1 MSWSMSCAASRRA
14 TNSRNRRPPRK
25 SSSAPCR
32 AESDMELLSIAALL
46 LGFLALLLGA
56 GVWIGVALMATG
68 WAGMQF
74 AGGAIPAGSVLAT
87 TVWGNSA
94 SWSLAALPLFIWMGE
109 ILFRTRLSEEMFR
122 GFSPWLNWLP
132 GRLMHVNVLA
142 CGVFGSVS
150 GSSAATC
157 ATVAKIALPE
167 LKKRGYDE
175 KLALGSL
182 AGAGTLGILI
192 PPSIT
197 MVVYAVQANVS
208 IIQIFLAGFLPG
220 LLVMVLYSGY
230 IAIWSLMH
238 PDRSPPADPPMPFRE
253 KLRES
258 AKLGPLMALIVFVF
272 LALLMGWAT
281 ATECAAW
288 GVLGSLG
295 IAWWQGS
302 LSRESFWASVMGATR
317 VNCMILLILAGAS
330 YMGTSMAYTGIPL
343 ALATWVNSLQLSPY
357 ALIAAL
363 TVMYIVLGTALD
375 GISMIVLTTAIVI
388 PMVKQA
394 GFDLI
399 WFGIFLVLVV
409 EMAEVSPPVG
419 FNLFVLQTM
428 SGKDSNTVAK
438 AALPF
443 FFLLVLAVA
452 IITVFPDIVMVLP
465 RMAFPG

>member
-1 MSWSMSCAASRRA
+1 MLEMVEISG
-14 TNSRNRRPPRK
+14 
-25 SSSAPCR
+25 
-32 AESDMELLSIAALL
+32 LLLVFLAALL
-46 LGFLALLLGA
+46 AG
-56 GVWIGVALMATG
+56 GVWIALALMATG
-68 WAGMQF
+68 YVGMQF
-74 AGGAIPAGSVLAT
+74 IGGGIPSGPVLAT
-87 TVWGNSA
+87 TIWGNSN

-109 ILFRTRLSEEMFR
+109 ILYRTKLSEEMFR
-122 GFSPWLNWLP
+122 GLAPWLNRIP

-142 CGVFGSVS
+142 CGIFGSVS

-175 KLALGSL
+175 MISLGSL

-197 MVVYAVQANVS
+197 MVVYAVAANVS

-230 IAIWSLMH
+230 IAGWSLLNPH
-238 PDRSPPADPPMPFRE
+238 KQPPPEPKMTLRE
-253 KLRES
+253 KFHES
-258 AKLGPLMALIVFVF
+258 RQLIPLGLLIILVF
-272 LALLMGWAT
+272 LSLMLGWAT

-288 GVLGSLG
+288 GVLGSLA
-295 IAWWQGS
+295 IAWWHNA
-302 LSRESFWASVMGATR
+302 LTWASFRDSVMGTVR
-317 VNCMILLILAGAS
+317 VNCMIMLILAGAS
-330 YMGTSMAYTGIPL
+330 YMSTSMAYTGIPA
-343 ALATWVNSLQLSPY
+343 ALAAWVDSFHLSPY

-375 GISMIVLTTAIVI
+375 GISMIVLTTTIVI
-388 PMVKQA
+388 PMIKQA
-394 GFDLI
+394 GFDPV
-399 WFGIFLVLVV
+399 WFGIFVVLVV

-428 SGKDSNTVAK
+428 SGKDSNTVAR

-443 FFLLVLAVA
+443 FFLLVVAVA

-465 RMAFPG
+465 RLAFPG

>member
-1 MSWSMSCAASRRA
+1 MSLIGISITLVILMV
-14 TNSRNRRPPRK
+14 T
-25 SSSAPCR
+25 
-32 AESDMELLSIAALL
+32 LLA
-46 LGFLALLLGA
+46 G
-56 GVWIGVALMATG
+56 GVWIGVALLATG

-74 AGGAIPAGSVLAT
+74 APGGIPAGSVLAT
-87 TVWGNSA
+87 KIWGNSA
-94 SWSLAALPLFIWMGE
+94 SWELAALPLFIWMGE
-109 ILFRTRLSEEMFR
+109 ILYRTRLSEEMFR
-122 GFSPWLNWLP
+122 GLSPWLNWIP
-132 GRLMHVNVLA
+132 GRLLHVNVLA
-142 CGVFGSVS
+142 CGIFGSVS

-167 LKKRGYDE
+167 LKKRGYDDMVS
-175 KLALGSL
+175 LGSL

-208 IIQIFLAGFLPG
+208 IIQVFLAGFLPG
-220 LLVMVLYSGY
+220 LLVMTLYSGY
-230 IAIWSLMH
+230 IAIWSLTH

-258 AKLGPLMALIVFVF
+258 AKLGPLMALITLVF

-288 GVLGSLG
+288 GVLGSLA
-295 IAWWQGS
+295 IAWWHGS
-302 LSRESFWASVMGATR
+302 LTFPAFWASVMGAMR
-317 VNCMILLILAGAS
+317 VNCMIMLILAGAS
-330 YMGTSMAYTGIPL
+330 YMSTSMGYTGIPN
-343 ALATWVNSLQLSPY
+343 ALASWVGSLNLSPY

-363 TVMYIVLGTALD
+363 TVMYVLLGTALD
-375 GISMIVLTTAIVI
+375 GISMIVLTTAVVI

-399 WFGIFLVLVV
+399 WFGIFVVLIV

-428 SGKDSNTVAK
+428 SGKDSNTVAR
-438 AALPF
+438 ASLPF
-443 FFLLVLAVA
+443 FFLLVAAVA

-465 RMAFPG
+465 RLAFSD